1 MASMQPLRRRAGQL
15 SAAVALALVLASPA
29 AAAEPGQLTVTDLE
43 PQPPAGFD
51 QAPHDVLVSPAST
64 CAQPLSAA
72 EANGTAPPCSPGAWP
87 ALDAPWS
94 PILAVTAGKPL
105 ELRFAEPVLGVQRA
119 VIVGQPAPVPNQLTT
134 THEVP
139 GSYTDVVASGAATPT
154 ADPAV
159 WRLEVPADFYVST
172 YAPAAR
178 LTVTATAPGG
188 GPRSYAL
195 SVATNQWDSSDPLS
209 SCNRF
214 FGCRAASV
222 VGPMSPPPAE
232 PTPPPPA
239 QAPSPPAKPAAL
251 RVARTA
257 SLRGRRMRLKLTA
270 PASGTAKITVR
281 WRGRVIGRARKALPA
296 GSSTVAVTLKRRV
309 QRANLTLTFAGRT
322 TTARVRLRGR

>member
-1 MASMQPLRRRAGQL
+1 MTDIQPLRRRAGQL
-15 SAAVALALVLASPA
+15 GAAVALALLLAAPA

-43 PQPPAGFD
+43 PQPPPGFD
-51 QAPHDVLVSPAST
+51 QAPHDVLVSPSST

-72 EANGTAPPCSPGAWP
+72 EANGTAPACSPGAWP
-87 ALDAPWS
+87 SLDAPWS
-94 PILAVTAGKPL
+94 PTLAVTAGKPL

-119 VIVGQPAPVPNQLTT
+119 VIVGQPDPDPHYLGS

-139 GSYTDVVASGAATPT
+139 GSYTDVVPSGAATPT

-172 YAPAAR
+172 YAPTAR
-178 LTVTATAPGG
+178 LTVTATAPG

-195 SVATNQWDSSDPLS
+195 SVATNQWDSSGPYT

-214 FGCRAASV
+214 HGCSFADVAV
-222 VGPMSPPPAE
+222 PMSPPPAE
-232 PTPPPPA
+232 PTPTPPA
-239 QAPSPPAKPAAL
+239 QPPRPAAKPAAL
-251 RVARTA
+251 RVAKTA

-270 PASGTAKITVR
+270 PSPGTAKITIR
-281 WRGRVIGRARKALPA
+281 SGGRVIGRARKALPT
-296 GSSTVAVTLKRRV
+296 GSSTVTVTLKRRV

-322 TTARVRLRGR
+322 ATAQVRLRGR